1 MKLAYSN
8 SGKKSEPTTNRAK
21 SRGSVQRDTKV
32 VLAELV
38 GKLKEKLHPK
48 KVAATS
54 AGEKHQRGELRPN
67 LDRLTVGVDLG
78 DQWSNYCILGLEGET
93 LAEGQLRTTQEDI
106 AEFFQALNAARVVI
120 EVGTHSAWV
129 QEVIGGYGHEVLVA
143 NPRLMDG
150 SKRRKRKNDRI
161 DANKLARLGRV
172 DPESL
177 YPIQHRSREV
187 RQDLVML
194 RARDALVAARTEII
208 NTTRGLVK
216 SMGTRLPKCSSRSFA
231 KKGEEAVAVEMRA
244 ALLPL
249 VRLAATLS
257 ADIKEYDKKIEE
269 LGREKYGHT
278 ALLRQVKGVG
288 PITAL
293 AYVLT
298 LENPERFVKSRDV
311 GPYLGLVPRQ
321 EDSGESQPQLGIS
334 KAGDTMVR
342 KLLVGSAQ
350 YILGPFG
357 PDTDLRRYGLRLCE
371 RGGKNA
377 KKRAAVAVARKLA
390 VLLHCLWVSG
400 EGQRAGAA
408 PRHGSDD
415 RAGGGCIEESE
426 NIKSERTI

>member
-1 MKLAYSN
+1 MEKHNN
-8 SGKKSEPTTNRAK
+8 SGKKSEPTSKRAK
-21 SRGSVQRDTKV
+21 SRGPVQRETKE

-38 GKLKEKLHPK
+38 GKLKEKLDPK

-54 AGEKHQRGELRPN
+54 VEEKHQRGELRPN

-78 DQWSNYCILGLEGET
+78 DQWSHYCILGLEGET
-93 LAEGQLRTTQEDI
+93 LAEGQLRTTRQDV
-106 AEFFQALNAARVVI
+106 AEFFRALNAARVAM

-129 QEVIGGYGHEVLVA
+129 REVICSYGHEVLVA
-143 NPRLMDG
+143 NPRLMEG

-177 YPIQHRSREV
+177 HPIEHRSAEV

-194 RARDALVAARTEII
+194 RARDALVAARTELI
-208 NTTRGLVK
+208 NATRGLVK
-216 SMGTRLPKCSSRSFA
+216 SMGARLPKCSSPSFA
-231 KKGEEAVAVEMRA
+231 QKVEEAVPAQLRE

-249 VRLAATLS
+249 VRMTAALS
-257 ADIKEYDKKIEE
+257 DCINGYDEKIEK
-269 LGREKYGHT
+269 LASEKYGHT

-311 GPYLGLVPRQ
+311 GPYLGLVPKQ

-334 KAGDTMVR
+334 KSGDTMLR
-342 KLLVGSAQ
+342 KLLVGSAH

-400 EGQRAGAA
+400 EVYEPLRQGMSARIAPAVAA
-408 PRHGSDD
+408 
-415 RAGGGCIEESE
+415 
-426 NIKSERTI
+426 